1 MTQAIALDKYQ
12 SINATHEH
20 FKTSEKYRFIPTTKV
35 VDILAR
41 EGWLPSR
48 VQEMRVRNEGRVGF
62 QKHLIRFRQQGMMG
76 GRVGDII
83 PEVVLTNAHDGS
95 ASFVFDMGLFR
106 QVCGNGAVVSEGMF
120 ASVRVR
126 HVGFTTRQ
134 VLAAVQ
140 NVIEETPKV
149 LDRVGDYRSIMLT
162 EDERR
167 IFAEGALLLK
177 LNEEHGERGTGSYN
191 SQSLFSVGD
200 RSFDTARLLSPY
212 RSDDREPTLWNTY
225 NVIQGEAHEGR
236 AVRGHPARLA
246 DDRSA
251 HPQDEGPAHQGH
263 QRGRASQQRA
273 LAHDGG
279 DGEAEAVTHARRP
292 GAAVDSDASGKRQ
305 GARPPNLRTGA
316 ARLTFERRKPWER
329 KRLKR

>member
-1 MTQAIALDKYQ
+1 MTQTIALDRFQ

-41 EGWLPSR
+41 EGWFPSR

-62 QKHLIRFRQQGMMG
+62 QKHLIRFRQQDMMG

-126 HVGFTTRQ
+126 HVGFTTGQ

-177 LNEEHGERGTGSYN
+177 LNEEHGERATGFYN
-191 SQSLFSVGD
+191 SQSLFSIGD
-200 RSFDTARLLSPY
+200 RSFDTTRLLTPQRY
-212 RSDDREPTLWNTY
+212 VDNGNDLWTTY
-225 NVIQGEAHEGR
+225 NVVQEKLTKGGNFEDTRRVSPVTGQRIHKTKVQPIKAINED
-236 AVRGHPARLA
+236 VRVNKGLWHMMEEMA
-246 DDRSA
+246 
-251 HPQDEGPAHQGH
+251 
-263 QRGRASQQRA
+263 
-273 LAHDGG
+273 
-279 DGEAEAVTHARRP
+279 
-292 GAAVDSDASGKRQ
+292 K
-305 GARPPNLRTGA
+305 
-316 ARLTFERRKPWER
+316 
-329 KRLKR
+329 LKQ